1 MHPTHTTQSGAILLL
16 ISVALSLGGLFAS
29 TASVAA
35 SPCSPP
41 SACTSGGGTT
51 TGGIQV
57 QQTGSL
63 KYNASTITSST
74 PPPPNSG
81 SPGTSSCSGTGYE
94 YYNITIT
101 SLTTTYRSGVNG
113 LTGTG
118 IGFTGGSPYGTYDY
132 NNAKYGNLLP
142 ATISPTQNYYVAW
155 EGTWTPVMGQV
166 TTANYAWVNTD
177 TTTTTYTT
185 ATSSVEDVYDTT
197 VSAPGQP
204 SVVVWWI
211 YKYEYVGTTTS
222 TVVVG
227 CNLQD
232 FNVTFA

>member
-1 MHPTHTTQSGAILLL
+1 MFSRFSLDRSGFRVIAIPLAILFG
-16 ISVALSLGGLFAS
+16 LSGLAI
-29 TASVAA
+29 TLPTVAA
-35 SPCSPP
+35 AGGCLTT
-41 SACTSGGGTT
+41 CTTSGGTT

-63 KYNASTITSST
+63 KYNASTVTSST

-155 EGTWTPVMGQV
+155 EGTWTPARGQV
-166 TTANYAWVNTD
+166 TTTNYGWVNTGNI
-177 TTTTTYTT
+177 TETYTT
-185 ATSSVEDVYDTT
+185 ATSAAKDVCDTT
-197 VSAPGQP
+197 AYCPHQP
-204 SVVVWWI
+204 LHGRPI
-211 YKYEYVGTTTS
+211 ARE
-222 TVVVG
+222 
-227 CNLQD
+227 L
-232 FNVTFA
+232 